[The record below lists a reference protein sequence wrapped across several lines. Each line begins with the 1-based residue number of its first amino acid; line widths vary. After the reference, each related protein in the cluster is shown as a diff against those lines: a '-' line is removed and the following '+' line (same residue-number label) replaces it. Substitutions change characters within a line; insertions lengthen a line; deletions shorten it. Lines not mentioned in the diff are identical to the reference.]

1 MQYRAEIDGLRSIA
15 VVPVILYH
23 AGFTLFSGGFVGV
36 DIFFVISGYLITT
49 ILIEAFEDAN
59 FSIAKFYE
67 QRARRLLPAFFVIL
81 LFCFVGSWIW
91 MIPSQSEELSRS
103 MIATLLFVANIYFWQ
118 QTDYFAPDS
127 DLNPLLHMWSLSV
140 EEQFYLIFPILL
152 LILWKYGSPRTAVI
166 IIAAITLASLGLS
179 EFAWRTMPVAN
190 FYLLPTRAWELG
202 LGALCAIWLRGRTQT
217 GSELGA
223 GTGIIMILVAILY
236 YDATTPFPSAYA
248 LLPVLGTCCII
259 LFASGSTLVGRFLSL
274 RGAVGIGLISYS
286 AYLWHQPL
294 LAFARVRDASDAP
307 SYWVMGTLVLLSFAL
322 AAMTWAWVEQP
333 FRHRERPLLPGRGNV
348 FKASIAGFTLF
359 IGIGFSGIWTNGFHS
374 VWKRL
379 NPETI
384 STLQVIE
391 TATLR
396 PGTRVSL
403 TDCRFSVAAMSDD
416 VVAQLRE
423 CEAQMG
429 PAIMI
434 LGDSHSIDLYNG
446 VILNDIFPERPVFG
460 LNDSACRLHS
470 ELQICAESVFEM
482 LENNP
487 SLIGGI
493 FYTQAGFH
501 MLQTSEGRTGRDI
514 LSGHPMETA
523 LSVENF
529 DVIDEYVTKVRDALD
544 EIGLMVPT
552 TWIGP
557 RIEPQLSTSLI
568 VQLGCDAN
576 FKLRPGQ
583 FEIFDQ
589 LDIRLARKSIGR
601 SFSYSSQI
609 SATEFDMDTDFISCD
624 GWFWRDGDH
633 WSMLGAELFVDRM
646 NEQGVFNEPMQTN
659 EIFR

>member
-1 MQYRAEIDGLRSIA
+1 MRYRAEIDGLRAIA
-15 VVPVILYH
+15 VVPVIFYH
-23 AGFTLFSGGFVGV
+23 AGFKLFSGGFVGV

-49 ILIEAFEDAN
+49 ILIEALENGN
-59 FSIAKFYE
+59 FSITEFYE
-67 QRARRLLPAFFVIL
+67 QRCRRLLPALFVIL

-103 MIATLLFVANIYFWQ
+103 MIATLLFVANIHFWK

-127 DLNPLLHMWSLSV
+127 DLKPLLHMWSLSV

-152 LILWKYGSPRTAVI
+152 LILWKIGSPRIAMI
-166 IIAAITLASLGLS
+166 IIAAVTVASLGLS

-202 LGALCAIWLRGRTQT
+202 LGALCAMWLRGRTQT
-217 GSELGA
+217 GFELGA
-223 GTGIIMILVAILY
+223 WAGIIMILLAIFH
-236 YDATTPFPSAYA
+236 YDAKTPFPSAYA

-294 LAFARVRDASDAP
+294 LAFARISNASNAP
-307 SYWVMGTLVLLSFAL
+307 SYWVMGTLVLLSFGL

-333 FRHRERPLLPGRGNV
+333 FRRRESNLLPGRGNV
-348 FKASIAGFTLF
+348 FKASILGFMVL
-359 IGIGFSGIWTNGFHS
+359 IGIGFLGIWTNGFHS
-374 VWKRL
+374 AWKHL
-379 NPETI
+379 NPESI
-384 STLQVIE
+384 PTLQVIE
-391 TATLR
+391 TATSR
-396 PGTRVSL
+396 PGTRISL
-403 TDCRFSVAAMSDD
+403 TDCRFSVSAMTDD

-434 LGDSHSIDLYNG
+434 LGDSHSIGVYNG
-446 VILNDIFPERPVFG
+446 VILNDIFPERPVIG
-460 LNDSACRLHS
+460 LNDAGCRLHS
-470 ELQICAESVFEM
+470 EPAICAESVLNL

-487 SLIGGI
+487 SLIGEI

-514 LSGHPMETA
+514 FSGHPMETT

-529 DVIDEYVTKVRDALD
+529 DAIDAHVVKVRNTLD
-544 EIGLMVPT
+544 RIGLLVPT

-568 VQLGCDAN
+568 LQLGCDAN
-576 FKLRPGQ
+576 YQLRPGQ

-589 LDIRLARKSIGR
+589 LDNRLAVESVDQP
-601 SFSYSSQI
+601 FTYSSQI
-609 SATEFDMDTDFISCD
+609 SATKFDMDTDFISCD
-624 GWFWRDGDH
+624 AWLWRDGDH
-633 WSMLGAELFVDRM
+633 WSTRGAEIFVGRM
-646 NEQGVFNEPMQTN
+646 SEQG
-659 EIFR
+659 IFSGSEVQ